1 MKTIRYFNT
10 EGCCLPAEHYMVPLD
25 DRIKTIRELY
35 IDRKKY
41 FVINRGRQY
50 GKTTMLVAL
59 AAALRTDFAV
69 ILMDFQLMSTTSF
82 VEEPAFVT
90 SFVSS
95 LADLVAEDDDLA
107 DAIAN
112 EAYQKMTTLCEQQ
125 KLSMDEMFRCLSRI
139 CKAAKKP
146 VILMIDEVDSASNNQ
161 VFIDFLAQLR
171 GYYLARSRR
180 PFFHSVILA
189 GVYDIKNL
197 KLKIRPNSEHQY
209 NSPWNIAADFD
220 VTMRFSSEQIQSMLN
235 EYQTDHQTEMDIVQI
250 ANEIYQYTSGYPYL
264 VSALCKIVDEKLS
277 GCKSVWTREYIV
289 EAVKILLGSRTTL
302 FDSLTKH
309 LSEFPEM
316 KQMLYTMLFQG
327 EQIAFNQYNH
337 TIELAC
343 MFGYVIADGSTVRVA
358 NRIFEICLYNLFLS
372 EEELAN
378 AMSHQAKQD
387 KSQFLSNGRLDMVRV
402 LEKFVQY
409 FHDIYGENNEKFM
422 EEQGRKIFLLYL
434 RPIINGTGNYYIEA
448 QTRDARR
455 TDIIVDY
462 AGEQFIIEMKIWRGR
477 EYNERGEKQLAD
489 YLNYFHLDKGYLLS
503 FNFNQKK
510 ETGIKTIAVGEK
522 TIVEAV
528 V

>member
-90 SFVSS
+90 SFVTN

-264 VSALCKIVDEKLS
+264 VSALCKIVDEILS

-302 FDSLTKH
+302 
-309 LSEFPEM
+309 
-316 KQMLYTMLFQG
+316 
-327 EQIAFNQYNH
+327 
-337 TIELAC
+337 
-343 MFGYVIADGSTVRVA
+343 
-358 NRIFEICLYNLFLS
+358 
-372 EEELAN
+372 
-378 AMSHQAKQD
+378 
-387 KSQFLSNGRLDMVRV
+387 
-402 LEKFVQY
+402 
-409 FHDIYGENNEKFM
+409 
-422 EEQGRKIFLLYL
+422 
-434 RPIINGTGNYYIEA
+434 
-448 QTRDARR
+448 
-455 TDIIVDY
+455 
-462 AGEQFIIEMKIWRGR
+462 
-477 EYNERGEKQLAD
+477 
-489 YLNYFHLDKGYLLS
+489 
-503 FNFNQKK
+503 
-510 ETGIKTIAVGEK
+510 
-522 TIVEAV
+522 
-528 V
+528 

>member
-189 GVYDIKNL
+189 GVYEKSEIK
-197 KLKIRPNSEHQY
+197 
-209 NSPWNIAADFD
+209 D
-220 VTMRFSSEQIQSMLN
+220 
-235 EYQTDHQTEMDIVQI
+235 
-250 ANEIYQYTSGYPYL
+250 TS
-264 VSALCKIVDEKLS
+264 KF
-277 GCKSVWTREYIV
+277 
-289 EAVKILLGSRTTL
+289 RT
-302 FDSLTKH
+302 
-309 LSEFPEM
+309 P
-316 KQMLYTMLFQG
+316 
-327 EQIAFNQYNH
+327 
-337 TIELAC
+337 
-343 MFGYVIADGSTVRVA
+343 V
-358 NRIFEICLYNLFLS
+358 
-372 EEELAN
+372 
-378 AMSHQAKQD
+378 
-387 KSQFLSNGRLDMVRV
+387 
-402 LEKFVQY
+402 
-409 FHDIYGENNEKFM
+409 
-422 EEQGRKIFLLYL
+422 
-434 RPIINGTGNYYIEA
+434 
-448 QTRDARR
+448 
-455 TDIIVDY
+455 
-462 AGEQFIIEMKIWRGR
+462 
-477 EYNERGEKQLAD
+477 
-489 YLNYFHLDKGYLLS
+489 
-503 FNFNQKK
+503 
-510 ETGIKTIAVGEK
+510 
-522 TIVEAV
+522 
-528 V
+528 